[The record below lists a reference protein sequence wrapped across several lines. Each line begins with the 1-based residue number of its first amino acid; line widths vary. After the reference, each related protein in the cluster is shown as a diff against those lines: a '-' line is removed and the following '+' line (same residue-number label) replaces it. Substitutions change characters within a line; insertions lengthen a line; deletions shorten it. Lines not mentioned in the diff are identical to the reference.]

1 MIENRHGRKRDERIE
16 NRHGLK
22 NGLKIDMRENGQED
36 HCEPP
41 LPGLG
46 TL

>member
-1 MIENRHGRKRDERIE
+1 MIENRHGGKRDEAIKDGY
-16 NRHGLK
+16 GLK

-46 TL
+46 AL